1 MNQQQIANLI
11 SKHQEYIKCFDEL
24 YFQFIQIAINIQQ
37 HLLDEYND
45 IYPERSVAYSNY
57 RWMKYAD
64 RIDIEIENDQVI
76 AKYTETGRCGNSDDL
91 LHELRIDLLTTE
103 QEQETMIKSWVANE
117 IALLEQKRVDE
128 HAKKMAEISIL
139 EQRLN
144 ELKNT

>member
-11 SKHQEYIKCFDEL
+11 SKHQEYTKCFDEL